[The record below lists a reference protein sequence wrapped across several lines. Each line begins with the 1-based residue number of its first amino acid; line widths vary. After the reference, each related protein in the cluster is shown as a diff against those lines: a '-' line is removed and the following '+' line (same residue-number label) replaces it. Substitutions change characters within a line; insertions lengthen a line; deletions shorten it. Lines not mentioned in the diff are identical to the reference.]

1 MSETKKPF
9 VHELCAN
16 NWTLG
21 EAPKPKRQRKPP
33 RLDKAIAAAKKAG
46 LGVAGASLAL
56 DGSVSLSFG
65 PIEPELSEAI
75 APRDASVVA
84 SDRILE
90 LRKRRE

>member
-1 MSETKKPF
+1 MSEAKKPF
-9 VHELCAN
+9 VHELRAN
-16 NWTLG
+16 DWTLG

-46 LGVAGASLAL
+46 LGVAGATLAP

-65 PIEPELSEAI
+65 PVEPELNEAI

-90 LRKRRE
+90 LRKRRG